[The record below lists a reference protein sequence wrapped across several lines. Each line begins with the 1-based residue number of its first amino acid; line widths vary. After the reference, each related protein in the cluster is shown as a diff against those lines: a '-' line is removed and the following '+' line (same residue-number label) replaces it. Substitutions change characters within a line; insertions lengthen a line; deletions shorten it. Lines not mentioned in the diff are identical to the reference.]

1 MSEHVDRKFPLWVKL
16 LIIISALPMVMLP
29 IIIGN
34 CDAVRY
40 EEVKLFIVIYPLY
53 VLASAVMAWISY
65 RQRPEV
71 AMILIIM
78 TLLSH
83 IAMWMLPTAV

>member
-16 LIIISALPMVMLP
+16 LIIISALPVVMLP

-34 CDAVRY
+34 CAAVRY
-40 EEVKLFIVIYPLY
+40 EEAKLFIMIDPFY
-53 VLASAVMAWISY
+53 VLASAIMAWISY

-71 AMILIIM
+71 AMILIVI

-83 IAMWMLPTAV
+83 IAMWMLPTAG

>member
-16 LIIISALPMVMLP
+16 LIIISALPVVMLP

-40 EEVKLFIVIYPLY
+40 EEIKMFIMIYPLY
-53 VLASAVMAWISY
+53 VLASAIMTWISY

-71 AMILIIM
+71 AIILIVI

-83 IAMWMLPTAV
+83 IAMWMLPTAG

>member
-16 LIIISALPMVMLP
+16 LIIISALPVVMLP

-34 CDAVRY
+34 CDAARY
-40 EEVKLFIVIYPLY
+40 EEVKLFIMIYPFY
-53 VLASAVMAWISY
+53 VLASAIMAWISY

-71 AMILIIM
+71 AMILIVI

-83 IAMWMLPTAV
+83 IAMWMLPTAG